1 MRLLYQDLV
10 MDQGLAARVSEK
22 LTQPITAMGSNVS
35 STVRCVCRCA
45 REFFLRY
52 VPSIREVPV
61 YQGISWKPTW
71 SSVPNSGRIPGL
83 KDSFSPL
90 EREWVAFIHMDE
102 ELFVHLTT
110 VGALWYSRVF
120 LWVIRRAYWFRRR
133 GLVKKVY
140 CTRPLPNI
148 GKEDQ
153 YPC

>member
-1 MRLLYQDLV
+1 MSHKVNCKPQRQRNEHFRGLARFRKYHGACLKLSFFDRNTDKIRKAITGANDAIASTMPLLYQDLV

-52 VPSIREVPV
+52 VPSIREEPV

-83 KDSFSPL
+83 KDSFSL
-90 EREWVAFIHMDE
+90 LKRE
-102 ELFVHLTT
+102 
-110 VGALWYSRVF
+110 
-120 LWVIRRAYWFRRR
+120 
-133 GLVKKVY
+133 
-140 CTRPLPNI
+140 
-148 GKEDQ
+148 
-153 YPC
+153 